1 MKPALCWVIAVS
13 AGILTGL
20 IAGIGEGIPAGW
32 AVLIAVPIT
41 AGVLLAMLSL
51 DQQSMTWHDVPP
63 QQHTVTGH
71 QASNLANQFDEAA
84 RDQHRFNVR
93 VRPRLRAL
101 ALATLRQ
108 RLHDLEDLDDERAS
122 LVLGNDLHTL
132 LTDRDA
138 KLPSPHRLSELLSR
152 LEET

>member
-1 MKPALCWVIAVS
+1 VKPALSWAV
-13 AGILTGL
+13 AAATGIFTGL
-20 IAGIGEGIPAGW
+20 IAATGVGIPAGW
-32 AVLIAVPIT
+32 AVLIALPIT

-51 DQQSMTWHDVPP
+51 DLQSMVWHEVPP
-63 QQHTVTGH
+63 QQHTVTVH

-84 RDQHRFNVR
+84 KDQHRFNVR

-108 RLHDLEDLDDERAS
+108 RCHDLEDLDDERAKP
-122 LVLGNDLHTL
+122 VLGDDLHTL

-152 LEET
+152 LEGK